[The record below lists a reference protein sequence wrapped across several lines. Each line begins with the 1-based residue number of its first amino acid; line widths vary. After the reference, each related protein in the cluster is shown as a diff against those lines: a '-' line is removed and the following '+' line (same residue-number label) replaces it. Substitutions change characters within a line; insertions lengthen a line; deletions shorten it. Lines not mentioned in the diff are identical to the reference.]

1 MPEIN
6 TGDTAW
12 LLASSALV
20 LLMTPGLAFFYGGL
34 VRRKNVLSTIMHSF
48 IAMGVV
54 GVVWVL
60 WGYSLAFSDG
70 GNNFIGD
77 LRYIGLQD
85 VSAVAPGSADAGYF
99 PQNMPHMTYMIFQ
112 AMFAIIT
119 PALIT
124 GAIAERFK
132 WSTYIVFLVLW
143 LTVVYAPMAHWVWG
157 GGWMFDKGVKDFAGG
172 AVVHMNSGVAAL
184 AAALFV
190 GRRLRHKAEPMDA
203 HNVPFVV
210 LGAGLLW
217 FGWFGFNSG
226 SALAAGG
233 QATLAFVTTNTAAA
247 MATITWVALSM
258 WFSKKASAVGAASG
272 AVAGLVAITPAAGF
286 VGVMPAILIGMGAG
300 AFCYFAVQFRSKTNI
315 DDALDVFSV
324 HGIGGTWGALAT
336 GLFVGVGTA
345 GAYSFAGMGRGEQI
359 GWQLV
364 SIGVTWAWSFV
375 LTSAILFAL
384 DKTMGLRV
392 KEDEEEKGLD
402 IALHGEEAYR

>member
-34 VRRKNVLSTIMHSF
+34 VRKKNVLSTVMHSF

-85 VSAVAPGSADAGYF
+85 VSAVAPGNADAGYF

-143 LTVVYAPMAHWVWG
+143 LTIVYTPMAHWVWG
-157 GGWMFDKGVKDFAGG
+157 GGWMFDKGVKDYAGG
-172 AVVHMNSGVAAL
+172 SVVHMNSGLAAL

-190 GRRLRHKAEPMDA
+190 GRRLRHKADPMEP
-203 HNVPFVV
+203 HNIPFVV

-233 QATLAFVTTNTAAA
+233 GATLAFVTTNTAAA
-247 MATITWVALSM
+247 MATVTWVALSM
-258 WFSKKASAVGAASG
+258 WFTKKASAVGAASG

-300 AFCYFAVQFRSKTNI
+300 AFCYFAVQFRSKTNV

-324 HGIGGTWGALAT
+324 HAIGGTWGALAT
-336 GLFVGVGTA
+336 GLFAGIGTA
-345 GAYSFAGMGRGEQI
+345 GAFTLTMDRGTQI

-364 SIGVTWAWSFV
+364 GIIVTWAWSFGV
-375 LTSAILFAL
+375 TTAILFVL

>member
-34 VRRKNVLSTIMHSF
+34 VRKKNVLSTVMHSF

-85 VSAVAPGSADAGYF
+85 VSAVAPGNADAGYF

-143 LTVVYAPMAHWVWG
+143 LTIVYTPMAHWVWG
-157 GGWMFDKGVKDFAGG
+157 GGWMFDKGVKDYAGG
-172 AVVHMNSGVAAL
+172 SVVHMNSGLAAL

-190 GRRLRHKAEPMDA
+190 GRRLRHKAEPMEP
-203 HNVPFVV
+203 HNIPFVV

-233 QATLAFVTTNTAAA
+233 GATLAFVTTNTAAA
-247 MATITWVALSM
+247 MATVTWVALSM
-258 WFSKKASAVGAASG
+258 WFTKKASAVGAASG

-300 AFCYFAVQFRSKTNI
+300 AFCYFAVQFRSKTNV

-336 GLFVGVGTA
+336 GLFAGIGTA
-345 GAYSFAGMGRGEQI
+345 GAFTLTMDRGTQI

-364 SIGVTWAWSFV
+364 GIIVTWAWSFGV
-375 LTSAILFAL
+375 TTAILFVL